1 MANEKLTDLLD
12 RFAKEI
18 DDHIDADPPVVVVVG
33 EADPGPSEPH
43 IGVHG
48 AERRREVMGLLE
60 MGQEAAKEYREFDTE
75 TKPHAKPRR

>member
-1 MANEKLTDLLD
+1 MAKEELTELLD
-12 RFAKEI
+12 RFASEI

-43 IGVHG
+43 IGVEG

-60 MGQEAAKEYREFDTE
+60 MGQEAALEYHDFTTDE
-75 TKPHAKPRR
+75 KPHAEPHR